1 MMTMLTC
8 RNVANN
14 CTDTLSAAD
23 ASEIQK
29 VFLDH
34 VHTKHPALWGQ
45 FTRQFRAVALVML
58 RNRFRDQMEM
68 DLKVSLQKIILAS

>member
-14 CTDTLSAAD
+14 CLDTLSAAD
-23 ASEIQK
+23 PTEIQK

-34 VHTKHPALWGQ
+34 VHTKHSAQWNQ
-45 FTRQFRAVALVML
+45 FTQQFRAVALVTL
-58 RNRFRDQMEM
+58 RNRFRRQMEIELR
-68 DLKVSLQKIILAS
+68 DGLQKIVASS